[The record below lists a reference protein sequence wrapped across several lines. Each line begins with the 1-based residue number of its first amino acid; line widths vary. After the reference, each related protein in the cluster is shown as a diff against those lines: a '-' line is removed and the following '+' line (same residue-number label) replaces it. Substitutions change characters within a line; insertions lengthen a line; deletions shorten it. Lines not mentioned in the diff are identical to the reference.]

1 MAVAWLCGMAPKS
14 KVRFRHSSHVS
25 TKPSR
30 LTLRGGLLRERKED
44 AKRLGRSLEAGSAC
58 DASCACRSPGA
69 SRRRRSR
76 TTASRATLGDPTE
89 REERRCAHCA
99 ELSAFLGPLAEF
111 ETFSAFDKAHA
122 DQVLR
127 LLFLIL
133 CSLELTFDG
142 AENRQVHPEAY
153 LDKSGA
159 SGTLAP
165 CWFSCYVAEQN
176 SENMMRHCN
185 CRKLQKQSPN
195 RSRLPCSA
203 A

>member
-1 MAVAWLCGMAPKS
+1 MNGRRTRSDLGEASKRAPRATCRARAVPQEPREGAALELP
-14 KVRFRHSSHVS
+14 
-25 TKPSR
+25 
-30 LTLRGGLLRERKED
+30 LRGLRSGTQQSAKSADARTARSSLPFWGLWQSLR
-44 AKRLGRSLEAGSAC
+44 
-58 DASCACRSPGA
+58 
-69 SRRRRSR
+69 
-76 TTASRATLGDPTE
+76 
-89 REERRCAHCA
+89 
-99 ELSAFLGPLAEF
+99 LSVF
-111 ETFSAFDKAHA
+111 FDKAHA